1 MSEVVKEIYIQAKP
15 ETVYSYF
22 IQPEKLILW
31 MGIEAR
37 LEPRKEGQFQVTI
50 NTERRILGQYLEL
63 EPPSKLLISW
73 GWEGRDDVPPG
84 SSIVEVLL
92 LEYLEGTLV
101 RLRHFNLPEEAMP
114 LHAKSWEHNLPRLK
128 TVVEH

>member
-84 SSIVEVLL
+84 SSIVEVLF

-128 TVVEH
+128 TAVEH